1 MDIILNNSIALS
13 ILALILK
20 TLTDYTRKDDHDRY
34 DELLM
39 DAYAVYKVCNNRTD
53 ETKKAMIEIIE
64 IHDNHSIKD
73 MCIFSME
80 L

>member
-39 DAYAVYKVCNNRTD
+39 DAYAVFRVCNNRTD
-53 ETKKAMIEIIE
+53 ETKKALVDIIE
-64 IHDNHSIKD
+64 IHDDIGKKD
-73 MCIFSME
+73 ICIFS
-80 L
+80 LKL